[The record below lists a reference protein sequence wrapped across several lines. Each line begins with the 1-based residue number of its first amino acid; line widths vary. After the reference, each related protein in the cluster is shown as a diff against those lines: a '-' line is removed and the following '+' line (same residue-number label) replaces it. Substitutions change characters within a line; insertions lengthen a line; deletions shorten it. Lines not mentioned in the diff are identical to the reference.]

1 MMKTWT
7 YLILLS
13 LYFNS
18 FANAQSII
26 DDMNITTKNSS
37 ERELQTVEQ
46 LKNIL
51 QTYDLSPWIYTY
63 DIIIES
69 RVIPHSH
76 PVLTLSTR
84 YLDDDEGLIA
94 TFLHEQLHWFEAAH
108 PEQVNQAI
116 EELRQKYPEVPF
128 GNSEGAKN
136 EYSSYLHLLV
146 CHWEHQATA
155 EVLGKEKST
164 EIMESQGHYT
174 WIYERILED
183 EAYLQD
189 LCVKYDIVP

>member
-7 YLILLS
+7 YLTILS
-13 LYFNS
+13 LYFS
-18 FANAQSII
+18 FYGNAQEV
-26 DDMNITTKNSS
+26 DNMNITAKNGN
-37 ERELQTVEQ
+37 ERELQTIEQ

-69 RVIPHSH
+69 RAIPHSH

-94 TFLHEQLHWFEAAH
+94 TFLHEQLHWFEDAR
-108 PEQVNQAI
+108 PEQVNKAI
-116 EELRQKYPEVPF
+116 DELRQKYPEVPF
-128 GNSEGAKN
+128 GNSEGARN

-164 EIMESQGHYT
+164 AIMKSHQYYT

-189 LCVKYDIVP
+189 LCVRYDIVP